1 MWRCDEY
8 IRVEHAYWYV
18 DAVRPRLAG
27 EDAGPAAAQAVLA
40 HCCDVALR
48 LLHPV
53 VPFITE
59 ELWQKLPGRKRDELL
74 VTASWPTFHPELVDS
89 DLDAAFLR
97 VKQAVEKIRIIRAEY
112 KVPPRTRL
120 RASIKPRGRDRRSVF
135 EAESE
140 TIKRLAQVEE
150 LTFDGGMK
158 GPIAYAVFGD
168 GSEVIVALECAID
181 VQQECRRLSGDV
193 TRLDRQLAAL
203 AAKLTNQDF
212 VARAPADV
220 VARERDKERAWRD
233 QRRALADKLK
243 VLGCP

>member
-1 MWRCDEY
+1 
-8 IRVEHAYWYV
+8 
-18 DAVRPRLAG
+18 
-27 EDAGPAAAQAVLA
+27 
-40 HCCDVALR
+40 HCCGATCRRLPPVAA
-48 LLHPV
+48 
-53 VPFITE
+53 FIPE
-59 ELWQKLPGRKRDELL
+59 DLWPQLPGRKPDELL
-74 VTASWPTFHPELVDS
+74 VPASWPTFRPELVDS

-135 EAESE
+135 EAEGE

-158 GPIAYAVFGD
+158 GAVAYAGCGD
-168 GSEVIVALECAID
+168 GSEVFVALEGAID
-181 VQQECRRLSGDV
+181 VRQECRRLSGDV

-220 VARERDKERAWRD
+220 VAREREKERAWQD
-233 QRRALADKLK
+233 QRRALADKL
-243 VLGCP
+243 